1 MDLTTTQIY
10 ALIGIAAFQLAGAAI
25 LYWIAST
32 KGYRT
37 GRLHGYRDGIEAT
50 TDELEPQLHEMT
62 TRCTSAERLLT
73 AARNEVRRLEDERD
87 QNHRNAREA
96 LEEMTQQLADA
107 QVLNDK
113 HAALLC
119 ESAETLRLA
128 AHFWRPLNAT
138 LKADAAASQANQLRD
153 LAAWLKPQTQPQHME
168 RAA

>member
-1 MDLTTTQIY
+1 MDLTTEQLY
-10 ALIGIAAFQLAGAAI
+10 ALIGIALFELIAGVI
-25 LYWIAST
+25 IYVIAKISGF
-32 KGYRT
+32 KSGRRSGYRT
-37 GRLHGYRDGIEAT
+37 GIEVA
-50 TDELEPQLHEMT
+50 TDELHEMI

-73 AARNEVRRLEDERD
+73 DTRNELRRVEDKRD
-87 QNHRNAREA
+87 QHHRNAREA
-96 LEEMTQQLADA
+96 IEELSQQLEDA

-119 ESAETLRLA
+119 EAAHTLSLA
-128 AHFWRPLNAT
+128 ARSWRPLNAT